1 MKGLSN
7 IVRNIVGQSKLWL
20 RGGDKCEGKRRCW
33 SGTKEE
39 RGVGASNSRSNCPK
53 EHIAVKR

>member
-7 IVRNIVGQSKLWL
+7 VVRNILGQSELWL

>member
-7 IVRNIVGQSKLWL
+7 VVRNILGQSELWL

-39 RGVGASNSRSNCPK
+39 RGVCASNSRSNCPK
-53 EHIAVKR
+53 EQVAVKR